1 MVIQISSYF
10 ILTVR
15 GCRLWLE
22 GSNIRGHGKDKAL
35 IHQGTEIHSFFGNC
49 HIFPSNRQ
57 SNTVSIK
64 LGSPEV
70 LERATTQGSS
80 FEPNQYE
87 NFEKTL
93 SFKKTVKSSIPFDEI
108 EDRSEIKKNLN
119 SLYRESFTC
128 MIDEAKERNEKR
140 KHAVGSNQG

>member
-1 MVIQISSYF
+1 M
-10 ILTVR
+10 
-15 GCRLWLE
+15 
-22 GSNIRGHGKDKAL
+22 
-35 IHQGTEIHSFFGNC
+35 
-49 HIFPSNRQ
+49 
-57 SNTVSIK
+57 
-64 LGSPEV
+64 